1 MKNFLRYFS
10 LIVFSLFLTFFIL
23 NKYER
28 YLDDE
33 INNFTINKETVSAY
47 ALKEKDKGIVL
58 LNKSLNNN
66 DLIILGSSEL
76 GADVP
81 QNIRKFFPIN
91 EFPYNTNSVGRAY
104 AQSLVDSI
112 RISSF
117 DNINKDNKIAL
128 IVSFQWFMGK
138 DIDKKGTQA
147 NLSELQFYKFM
158 NSDKVDIKEKK
169 YLAERLTKLLKNSQ
183 EQNRTWLYSAL
194 YQSDSVI
201 CEGILNI
208 FKPYF
213 FIREKFLVLKDKYD
227 AYKILKNNQNYSA
240 EINKNDVN
248 WQLEYLNAEKNGI
261 EACTNNKFYVY
272 DEYYT
277 KYLSKDIEVL
287 KGNSKNVELL
297 KSKEYDDFEFLLE
310 MFKKLNIR
318 PYIILMS
325 TNGYYYDYIGIDKE
339 KRYSVYDKLVEII
352 NNYGF
357 DYLDLRD
364 KEYVPYFYKDVMH
377 FGWKGWLYV
386 DEQITKYY
394 K

>member
-1 MKNFLRYFS
+1 MKKFLRYSS

-47 ALKEKDKGIVL
+47 ALKEKDKGVVL

-81 QNIRKFFPIN
+81 QNIRKFLPIN

-117 DNINKDNKIAL
+117 DNINEDNKIAL

-169 YLAERLTKLLKNSQ
+169 YVAERLTKLLKNSQ

-208 FKPYF
+208 LKPYF

-248 WQLEYLNAEKNGI
+248 WQLEYLNAEKNGM

-277 KYLSKDIEVL
+277 KYLANDIEVL

-297 KSKEYDDFEFLLE
+297 KSKEYDDFEFLLR
-310 MFKKLNIR
+310 MFKKFNIR

>member
-1 MKNFLRYFS
+1 MKKFLRYSS

-33 INNFTINKETVSAY
+33 INNFTINKEIVSAY
-47 ALKEKDKGIVL
+47 ALKEKDKGVVL

-117 DNINKDNKIAL
+117 DNINEDNKIAL

-169 YLAERLTKLLKNSQ
+169 YVAERLTKLLKNSQ
-183 EQNRTWLYSAL
+183 EQNRTWLYSVL

-208 FKPYF
+208 LKPYF

-227 AYKILKNNQNYSA
+227 AYKILKNNQNYSE

-248 WQLEYLNAEKNGI
+248 WHLEYLNAEKNGI

-297 KSKEYDDFEFLLE
+297 KSKEYDDFEFLLG

>member
-1 MKNFLRYFS
+1 MKKFLRYSS

-81 QNIRKFFPIN
+81 QNIRKFFPVN

-169 YLAERLTKLLKNSQ
+169 YVAERLTKLLKNSQ

-208 FKPYF
+208 LKPYF

-297 KSKEYDDFEFLLE
+297 KSKEYDDFEFLLG

>member
-33 INNFTINKETVSAY
+33 INNFTINKEIVSAY
-47 ALKEKDKGIVL
+47 ALKEKDKGVVI

-81 QNIRKFFPIN
+81 QNIRKFFPVN

-169 YLAERLTKLLKNSQ
+169 YVAERLTKLLKNSQ

-208 FKPYF
+208 LKPYF

-297 KSKEYDDFEFLLE
+297 KSKEYDDFEFLLG

>member
-1 MKNFLRYFS
+1 MKNFLRYSS

-81 QNIRKFFPIN
+81 QNIRKFFPVN

-169 YLAERLTKLLKNSQ
+169 YVAERLTKLLKNSQ
-183 EQNRTWLYSAL
+183 EQNRTWLYSVL

-208 FKPYF
+208 LKPYF

-297 KSKEYDDFEFLLE
+297 KSKEYDDFEFLLG